1 MASRAGIRE
10 LRQNLSRYGD
20 RVRTGETID
29 VTDHG
34 QLVAR
39 LMPASDTQSDIAA
52 LEARGLVIRAPSL
65 DFASLSPPRAR
76 RRGER
81 LPSEI
86 LADERAAQRY

>member
-10 LRQNLSRYGD
+10 LRQNLSRYVD

-39 LMPASDTQSDIAA
+39 LTPASDTQSEIAA
-52 LEARGLVIRAPSL
+52 LEARDLLVRAPSIA
-65 DFASLSPPRAR
+65 FASLAPPRAR
-76 RRGER
+76 RAGER
-81 LPSEI
+81 LPSEL
-86 LADERAAQRY
+86 LADDRASQRY